1 MDMKKVLK
9 SEKIQSLRLRSAV
22 SLERSTPL
30 KKVLGAMR
38 DNKKGAVVIVD
49 DHKKI
54 VGIFTERDAM
64 TRVVEQKIDGGTPIE
79 KLMTPD
85 PKVLKVED
93 SVADAIQL
101 MNKGGYRH
109 IPLVDS
115 RGEIQGIV
123 TVRDIIKYLAEHFP
137 YEIYNLPP
145 DPHQIM
151 QAPEGA

>member
-1 MDMKKVLK
+1 MDMNKVLK
-9 SEKIQSLRLRSAV
+9 SEKIQSLRLRTAV

-30 KKVLGAMR
+30 KKVLDAMR
-38 DNKKGAVVIVD
+38 VNKTGAVVIVD
-49 DHKKI
+49 NKKI

-64 TRVVEQKIDGGTPIE
+64 TRVVEQKIDGNTPIE

-85 PKVLKVED
+85 PKVLRMED
-93 SVADAIQL
+93 SVADVIQL

-115 RGEIQGIV
+115 QGEIQGMV

-145 DPHQIM
+145 DPNQIM